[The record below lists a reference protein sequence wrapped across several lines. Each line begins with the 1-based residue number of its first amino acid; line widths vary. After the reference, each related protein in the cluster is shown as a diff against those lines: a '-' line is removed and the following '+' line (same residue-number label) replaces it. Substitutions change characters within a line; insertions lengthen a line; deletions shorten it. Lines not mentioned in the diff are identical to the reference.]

1 MKSNWMKASVV
12 IVALAS
18 IGGLAACQK
27 KADVKVVKTERVV
40 VEKPAI
46 SLDSLDKRV
55 SSLER
60 SRAQFRKSFPV
71 VAK

>member
-1 MKSNWMKASVV
+1 MKSNWMKAAVV
-12 IVALAS
+12 VVAMAS

-27 KADVKVVKTERVV
+27 KSDVKIVKTERVV
-40 VEKPAI
+40 VEKPAV

-60 SRAQFRKSFPV
+60 SRAQLRKSFPV
-71 VAK
+71 VVK